1 MGIDFRTILG
11 AKTYDE
17 LITQYETRFKF
28 HAAAN
33 GVNLTNW
40 SNSSKLKNIAR
51 VDCEMVAAEH
61 DMMVN
66 DLAINIDIDTATGPW
81 IDLHLRTIN
90 ETRKTAT
97 FATWNQTFTRKSG
110 STATFTVLANSL
122 VSTEVNSDGNKLQY
136 IVQNDIVVKGY
147 VSATGTLSA
156 TGTSVVCVGAKAGI
170 EFQIGDK
177 IDIGAGVGVNQRTVV
192 TITNV
197 NTFTINSAFTGD
209 PISAGTIFRYTN
221 EYNKGTIKAEMSGTE
236 YNVDPDMVTVLATAN
251 ADVGSTTNADT
262 DELIL
267 ARNDETDEEAR
278 TRYKD
283 SWAEQSITGTAP
295 MYVGIAK
302 EIESIIDV
310 SVDDQLPRGAGTAN
324 VYYTKNTGIPPFIVG
339 TGTIT
344 GTTASPTITGTNTFF
359 LTDYA
364 VGDTLKENS
373 TSVETVIKSIES
385 DTSYTAKANPSGN
398 FTTENHTWVNT
409 SEVQLLFDAE
419 DNKILNSDVEAKVPT
434 ANPNDWLFDIKMHPT
449 LGDEATLI
457 SKAIE
462 IVDAFY
468 VPDTNWP
475 DVGLLKIGRDIQ
487 RDFIALTLFQ
497 NLEDEGFVNVD
508 FTTPAAFPVAISVSE
523 KPTKGTVTITA
534 TRITL

>member
-1 MGIDFRTILG
+1 MAVDFRTLLG
-11 AKTYDE
+11 AKTYEE
-17 LITQYETRFKF
+17 LIEQYETRFKF

-33 GVNLTNW
+33 GVRLTNW
-40 SNSSKLKNIAR
+40 SNNSKLKTIAR
-51 VDCEMVAAEH
+51 VDSEMVAAMY
-61 DMMVN
+61 DLLVDDLSVN
-66 DLAINIDIDTATGPW
+66 LDITTSSGVWTD
-81 IDLHLRTIN
+81 IHLRGIN
-90 ETRKTAT
+90 ETRKLST
-97 FATWNQTFTRKSG
+97 FAEWNQTFNRAVATTG
-110 STATFTVLANSL
+110 TFTVLKGTL
-122 VSTEVNSDGNKLQY
+122 VSTVANSEGNILTYVTQE
-136 IVQNDIVVKGY
+136 DIVVKGY

-177 IDIGAGVGVNQRTVV
+177 IDIGAVGVNQRTVV

-197 NTFTINSAFTGD
+197 NTFTVNSAFTGD

-221 EYNKGTIKAEMSGTE
+221 EYGKGLIKAEKSGTE
-236 YNVDPDMVTVLATAN
+236 YNVDPDMITVLTTAN
-251 ADVGSTTNADT
+251 SDVLSTTNATGDDIT
-262 DELIL
+262 L
-267 ARNDETDEEAR
+267 ARNDETDQQAIQ
-278 TRYKD
+278 RYLD
-283 SWAEQSITGTAP
+283 AWSEQSITGSAP
-295 MYVGIAK
+295 MYIKIAK
-302 EIESIIDV
+302 TIESIIDV

-359 LTDYA
+359 LTDYKI
-364 VGDTLKENS
+364 GDTLVAD
-373 TSVETVIKSIES
+373 TGSVGTVIKSIES

-398 FTTENHTWVNT
+398 FTTDTYTWVNT

-419 DNKILNSDVEAKVPT
+419 DNKILNSDVEAKVPV
-434 ANPNDWLFDIKMHPT
+434 ANPNDWLFNIKMHPT

-462 IVDAFY
+462 IIEAFY
-468 VPDTNWP
+468 VPDTSWP

-487 RDFIALTLFQ
+487 RDFVALTLFQ

-508 FTTPAAFPVAISVSE
+508 FTTPAAFPVAIAVNE